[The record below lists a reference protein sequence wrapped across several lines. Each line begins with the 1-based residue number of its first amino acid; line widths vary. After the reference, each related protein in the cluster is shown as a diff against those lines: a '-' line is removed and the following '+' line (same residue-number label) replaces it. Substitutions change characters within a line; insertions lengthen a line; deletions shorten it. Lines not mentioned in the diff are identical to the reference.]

1 MWLTLYYLPGHC
13 VNSHH
18 QFHLFP
24 ILTRAHRIALWAWW
38 ETVVSGRVQYPHKEK
53 GFELT
58 SFIKN
63 KSGKHWILK
72 LTGQTYP
79 LWKERD
85 PSCCV
90 KPFYAQKPQHSF
102 VLSNYQFP
110 WNLGHWSLAASAW
123 GNLVLRIEEP
133 LTFYYSQNW
142 ITINF
147 PSISYWPVVCRFAK
161 LSVG

>member
-24 ILTRAHRIALWAWW
+24 ILTRAHRIVLWAWW

-90 KPFYAQKPQHSF
+90 KPFYAQKTTAFICLKQ
-102 VLSNYQFP
+102 LSVPLEP
-110 WNLGHWSLAASAW
+110 WPLIIGCFCLGEF
-123 GNLVLRIEEP
+123 G
-133 LTFYYSQNW
+133 SQNW
-142 ITINF
+142 GTINF
-147 PSISYWPVVCRFAK
+147 LLFSELNYH
-161 LSVG
+161 